1 MSLLENSAK
10 WRKKIFNIIIWEEFY
25 KKSTFH
31 LTMHSYVAFV
41 EECYHAQFLSFS
53 SQEQLFCGQT
63 TLTSTALLDMAVG
76 ISFRKSKK

>member
-1 MSLLENSAK
+1 
-10 WRKKIFNIIIWEEFY
+10 
-25 KKSTFH
+25 
-31 LTMHSYVAFV
+31 MHSYVAFV